1 MRQLLSNGV
10 LEIDSDLLTCR
21 SFAVGDL
28 VFDND
33 DGVGAV
39 PNLAEIFWK
48 GTLVGMTPRMFHKLT
63 PPLSEDERPKTNAF
77 LRTNESPLGSPYLI
91 VKLDTKSDTL
101 SVHGHEGRHRMSWI
115 ARNFGPDFEIPVG
128 LFVLEDHYNLKARET
143 ETSIVARIAEGVRRE
158 KSREFVHGPLFERA
172 VWSHGELGIEARAA
186 KATAGPG
193 GPAHG

>member
-1 MRQLLSNGV
+1 MRQLLSNGA
-10 LEIDSDLLTCR
+10 LEMDSDLLTCR

-33 DGVGAV
+33 EGVGAV

-48 GTLVGMTPRMFHKLT
+48 GALVGMTPRMFHRLT

-77 LRTNESPLGSPYLI
+77 LDTNERPLGTPYLM
-91 VKLDTKSDTL
+91 VKLDTKTDAL

-115 ARNFGPDFEIPVG
+115 ARSFGPDFEIPVG

-143 ETSIVARIAEGVRRE
+143 ETSIIARIAEGVRRE

-172 VWSHGELGIEARAA
+172 VWSHGELGIEARAM
-186 KATAGPG
+186 KATTGPG

>member
-33 DGVGAV
+33 NGVGAV

-48 GTLVGMTPRMFHKLT
+48 GALVGMTPRMFHKLT

-77 LRTNESPLGSPYLI
+77 LNTNENPLGTPYLM
-91 VKLDTKSDTL
+91 VKLDTKTDAL

-128 LFVLEDHYNLKARET
+128 LFVMEDHYNLKARET
-143 ETSIVARIAEGVRRE
+143 ETSIVARIAAGVRRE
-158 KSREFVHGPLFERA
+158 KSREYVLGPLFERA
-172 VWSHGELGIEARAA
+172 VWSHGEMGITPRAND
-186 KATAGPG
+186 TTTRPG
-193 GPAHG
+193 GPTRR

>member
-1 MRQLLSNGV
+1 MRQLLSNGI
-10 LEIDSDLLTCR
+10 LELDPDLLKCR
-21 SFAVGDL
+21 SFAVGHL

-48 GTLVGMTPRMFHKLT
+48 GALVGMTPRMFHKLT
-63 PPLSEDERPKTNAF
+63 PPLSEDERPKTNTF
-77 LRTNESPLGSPYLI
+77 LDGNEGPLGTPYLM
-91 VKLDTKSDTL
+91 VKLDTKTDVL

-115 ARNFGPDFEIPVG
+115 ARNFGLDFEIPVG

-158 KSREFVHGPLFERA
+158 RSREFVHGPLFERA
-172 VWSHGELGIEARAA
+172 VWSHGELGIEAREA
-186 KATAGPG
+186 KATTGPSGPG
-193 GPAHG
+193 HG

>member
-10 LEIDSDLLTCR
+10 LEMDQDLLTCR
-21 SFAVGDL
+21 SFAVGGL
-28 VFDND
+28 VFDNEN
-33 DGVGAV
+33 GVGAV

-48 GTLVGMTPRMFHKLT
+48 GALVGMTPRMFHKLT

-77 LRTNESPLGSPYLI
+77 LRTNQDPLGTPYLM
-91 VKLDTKSDTL
+91 VKLDTKTNAL
-101 SVHGHEGRHRMSWI
+101 SVNGHEGRHRMSWM

-143 ETSIVARIAEGVRRE
+143 ETSIIERIAEGVRRE

-172 VWSHGELGIEARAA
+172 VWSHGELGIEARSA
-186 KATAGPG
+186 KAAGPS
-193 GPAHG
+193 GPGNG